1 MYKQHNI
8 VMLPTNEASIIVKN
22 TMSIHIQSESKL
34 YLRQEPELVNPKSKS
49 TANQHLYIL
58 SDDEIKEGDWYHN
71 SIDNSIKQASD
82 WIYVSTCKKIIATTD
97 TSLILH
103 DNSKNNKCFGTQL
116 SGKCSHILPQIPTSF
131 IQYFIE
137 QYNNGNVITKV
148 NVEYVIWT
156 QDIKTGKF
164 SLFINPFN
172 CINIKTVKDS
182 YSRDEVI
189 AFAKAYAEA
198 VWNIRHDNGSAF
210 FDTLER
216 KWIEQNL

>member
-1 MYKQHNI
+1 MYKQHEL
-8 VMLPTNEASIIVKN
+8 VMLAINSKHLTHGQPWLHHKKLTCHTGAADVVTTPEI
-22 TMSIHIQSESKL
+22 ESGYCK
-34 YLRQEPELVNPKSKS
+34 P
-49 TANQHLYIL
+49 QHLYIL

-82 WIYVSTCKKIIATTD
+82 WIYVSTCKKIIATTN

>member
-1 MYKQHNI
+1 MYKEHDL
-8 VMLPTNEASIIVKN
+8 VMLATEFKRDTCIPLFKLNKTDILREFTGFGHTV
-22 TMSIHIQSESKL
+22 SEFF
-34 YLRQEPELVNPKSKS
+34 
-49 TANQHLYIL
+49 HLYIL

-71 SIDNSIKQASD
+71 SIDNSIKQTSD

-97 TSLILH
+97 KSLILH